1 MKEKKT
7 AKTLTGTVV
16 SDKMDK
22 TVMVSVERKFMDTT
36 FHKVVKRTRKFSVH
50 DENNQCSVGDFV
62 SICQTRPLSKTK
74 RWRFLAMIKKAET
87 IGEAEAKK

>member
-1 MKEKKT
+1 LKEKNV

-36 FHKVVKRTRKFSVH
+36 FKKVVKRTRKFSVH
-50 DENNQCSVGDFV
+50 DEKNQCNTGDFV
-62 SICQTRPLSKTK
+62 VICQTRPLSKTK
-74 RWRFLAMIKKAET
+74 RWRFLEMIKKAEI
-87 IGEAEAKK
+87 IGEAEAK